1 MLIHASCVCWNE
13 KGILFTG
20 PSGSG
25 KSDACLQVISNG
37 GFLVADD
44 QTELCAQNGALIASC
59 PKTIYG
65 KIEARGVG
73 ILSIEDVCPET
84 PVHLVVQLVPL
95 NQMERMPELE
105 EETLEGITLPKVK
118 LYPFENSFLIKLE
131 AILNKKVDSPS
142 NCATTE
148 NKKRG

>member
-1 MLIHASCVCWNE
+1 MLIHASCVCWNG

-25 KSDACLQVISNG
+25 KSDSCLQVLYKG

-44 QTELCAQNGALIASC
+44 QTELRNQNGALIATC

-73 ILSIEDVCPET
+73 ILSVKEVCSET
-84 PVHLVVQLVPL
+84 PIHLIVQMVPL
-95 NQMERMPELE
+95 NQMERMPEYE
-105 EETLEGITLPKVK
+105 EETLDGVTIQKVK
-118 LYPFENSFLIKLE
+118 LCPFESTFLIKLE
-131 AILNKKVDSPS
+131 AVLNKKVDY
-142 NCATTE
+142 
-148 NKKRG
+148 